1 MRYASKD
8 YRKVARQMLRHH
20 PILLLLTL
28 LCQLPSML
36 LNIFCL
42 PQPDRTVKDVLAYL
56 FSSAGRSFSQYW
68 YIIIPCALVTV
79 AMPTLPSATP
89 ANPPACCTA

>member
-1 MRYASKD
+1 MRYARKD

-42 PQPDRTVKDVLAYL
+42 PQPDRTVKDVLSYL
-56 FSSAGRSFSQYW
+56 FRPQGVRLPNTGTSSS
-68 YIIIPCALVTV
+68 
-79 AMPTLPSATP
+79 P
-89 ANPPACCTA
+89 ARW

>member
-8 YRKVARQMLRHH
+8 YRKVARQMLRQH

-42 PQPDRTVKDVLAYL
+42 PPPDRTVKDVLSYL
-56 FSSAGRSFSQYW
+56 FSSAGHSFAQYW
-68 YIIIPCALVTV
+68 YIIIPARW
-79 AMPTLPSATP
+79 
-89 ANPPACCTA
+89 